1 MEVHA
6 HSHTLRKK
14 WTHYFWEFL
23 MLFLAVFSGFLAEN
37 FREHQVEKH
46 RGKQYVLSF
55 YEDLKKDTARLAK
68 VLEVE
73 NNKIVSLSDLKG
85 CYTSLVSDP
94 KVTTCL
100 FDIIKNSAFN
110 NPGTLTDRTLKQL
123 ANAGGYRLL
132 EKDDADSIIGYD
144 NASSAFVSFNLTA
157 YQEAQ
162 DNVRATFNSVV
173 DFTANTG
180 LYSNV
185 TVSNSEYVSAV
196 NMPLLFSNDKTLLN
210 KYFNELFQYLRVIV
224 EHRNRII
231 SLKEKATGLILFFKQ
246 EYHLQ

>member
-6 HSHTLRKK
+6 HTHTARKK

-23 MLFLAVFSGFLAEN
+23 MLFLAVFCGFLTEN

-55 YEDLKKDTARLAK
+55 YEDLKKDTARLTR

-73 NNKIVSLSDLKG
+73 NKKIVSLSDLKS
-85 CYTSLVSDP
+85 CYATLVSDP
-94 KVTTCL
+94 TATTCL

-132 EKDDADSIIGYD
+132 KKDDADSIIGYD

-173 DFTANTG
+173 DFIANTS
-180 LYSNV
+180 LYKNV

-196 NMPLLFSNDKTLLN
+196 NVPLLFSNDKTLLN

-224 EHRNRII
+224 GHRNRII

>member
-6 HSHTLRKK
+6 HTHTSRKK
-14 WTHYFWEFL
+14 WTHYLWEFL
-23 MLFLAVFSGFLAEN
+23 MLFLAVFCGFLAEN

-46 RGKQYVLSF
+46 RAKQYVLSF
-55 YEDLKKDTARLAK
+55 YEDLKKDTTRLGK

-73 NNKIVSLSDLKG
+73 NKKIESLSHLKN
-85 CYTSLVSDP
+85 CYDSLVINP
-94 KVTTCL
+94 TVTTCL
-100 FDIIKNSAFN
+100 FEIIKNSAFN
-110 NPGTLTDRTLKQL
+110 NPGVLTDRTLKQL

-132 EKDDADSIIGYD
+132 EKEDADSIIGYD

-162 DNVRATFNSVV
+162 DNVRTTFNSAI
-173 DFTANTG
+173 DFTANTE

-185 TVSNSEYVSAV
+185 TASNSEYVSV
-196 NMPLLFSNDKTLLN
+196 MKTPLLFSNDKALLN

-224 EHRNRII
+224 GHRNRII

-246 EYHLQ
+246 EYHLK

>member
-6 HSHTLRKK
+6 HTHTARKK

-23 MLFLAVFSGFLAEN
+23 MLFLAVFCGFLTEN
-37 FREHQVEKH
+37 FREHQVEKQ

-55 YEDLKKDTARLAK
+55 YEDLKKDTARLTR

-73 NNKIVSLSDLKG
+73 NKKIVSLSDLKS
-85 CYTSLVSDP
+85 CYASLVSDP
-94 KVTTCL
+94 TATTCL

-132 EKDDADSIIGYD
+132 KKDDADSIIGYD

-173 DFTANTG
+173 D
-180 LYSNV
+180 
-185 TVSNSEYVSAV
+185 
-196 NMPLLFSNDKTLLN
+196 LL
-210 KYFNELFQYLRVIV
+210 
-224 EHRNRII
+224 
-231 SLKEKATGLILFFKQ
+231 LIPA
-246 EYHLQ
+246 YITT

>member
-55 YEDLKKDTARLAK
+55 YEDLKKDTARLTK

-73 NNKIVSLSDLKG
+73 NKKIVSLSDLKS

-94 KVTTCL
+94 KATTCL

-173 DFTANTG
+173 DFIANTS

-196 NMPLLFSNDKTLLN
+196 NIPLLFSNDKILLN

-224 EHRNRII
+224 GHRNRII